1 MKITLCGSIAFYSE
15 MEDIKQKLEKLG
27 HEVDLP
33 PSQVPDENGV
43 MIPVKKY
50 YEIRKSAEENDGWIW
65 DLKET
70 AMRNHFVKVAS
81 TDVVLVT
88 NFDKNNIKNYI
99 GASTLLEM
107 GLAFYLKKKIYLLNP
122 IPEIAYKEE
131 ILGMKPT
138 ILSGDLAEIK

>member
-15 MEDIKQKLEKLG
+15 MEDLKQKLEKLG

-50 YEIRKSAEENDGWIW
+50 YEIRKSTEENDGWIW
-65 DLKET
+65 DLKEI
-70 AMRNHFVKVAS
+70 AMRNHFTKVAN

-99 GASTLLEM
+99 GANTLLEM
-107 GLAFYLKKKIYLLNP
+107 GLAFYLKRKIYLLNP

-131 ILGMKPT
+131 ILGMKPVV
-138 ILSGDLAEIK
+138 LSGDLMDIK